1 MDSPM
6 TGVKI
11 TFTCGHW
18 GLDPMI
24 TLERA
29 QELVATSTKN
39 FRCPECERPVMAIKA
54 EIGEAFV

>member
-1 MDSPM
+1 M

-11 TFTCGHW
+11 TFSCGHW

-29 QELVATSTKN
+29 QELVAASNKI
-39 FRCPECERPVMAIKA
+39 FPCPECEVPVKAIMA
-54 EIGEAFV
+54 EVGEAFV

>member
-1 MDSPM
+1 MDAPM

-11 TFTCGHW
+11 TFSCGHW

-29 QELVATSTKN
+29 QELVAASNKI
-39 FRCPECERPVMAIKA
+39 FPCPECEVPVKAIMA
-54 EIGEAFV
+54 EVGEAFV